1 MIKFYLAGNILS
13 SYIID
18 LLPNYFYTSAMTNT
32 DKPEK
37 KQTGVR
43 LSADLF
49 KRLKYLSVDLERP
62 LTDLFEEAVK
72 DLLAK
77 HQR

>member
-1 MIKFYLAGNILS
+1 
-13 SYIID
+13 
-18 LLPNYFYTSAMTNT
+18 MTNT

-43 LSADLF
+43 LNADLL

-62 LTDLFEEAVK
+62 LTDLFEEAVE
-72 DLLAK
+72 DLLTK
-77 HQR
+77 HQRQK